1 MVVLVA
7 RQLLSS
13 RRLVIGRFPHA
24 ICITIEYSDEDAQL
38 LCINISFRREV
49 LEQLWGYEEEHE
61 SEIHP
66 VETSR
71 GRQPV
76 CCLLGDALRPPPRL
90 PFKGRRSTREVGA
103 LGASHHD

>member
-7 RQLLSS
+7 RQPLGS

-38 LCINISFRREV
+38 LCINIPFRREV

-61 SEIHP
+61 SEILP
-66 VETSR
+66 VRRDLERSTA
-71 GRQPV
+71 
-76 CCLLGDALRPPPRL
+76 CMLLA
-90 PFKGRRSTREVGA
+90 GRRPASPPSPA
-103 LGASHHD
+103 L

>member
-38 LCINISFRREV
+38 LLRKGQAG
-49 LEQLWGYEEEHE
+49 LHGGQL
-61 SEIHP
+61 
-66 VETSR
+66 
-71 GRQPV
+71 
-76 CCLLGDALRPPPRL
+76 ARPC
-90 PFKGRRSTREVGA
+90 
-103 LGASHHD
+103 